1 MASVTRLFILLFCLA
16 WAPAATAGQSD
27 RDDPPTLIKSTDCAQ
42 AFRRYDTAYDP
53 RHFAISGDGRACA
66 FTYCISGCT
75 RTATPYRA
83 IQACQS
89 ISNGSP
95 CGLYA
100 YRGKVVS
107 DTLEIPASGSEQ

>member
-1 MASVTRLFILLFCLA
+1 MASASRLFVLLFCLA
-16 WAPAATAGQSD
+16 WVPAASAGQSD
-27 RDDPPTLIKSTDCAQ
+27 RDDPVELIKSTDCAQ

-53 RHFAISGDGRACA
+53 RHFAISEDGRACA

-75 RTATPYRA
+75 RTATPYAA

-89 ISNGSP
+89 ISDGSP

-100 YRGKVVS
+100 YRGNVVS
-107 DTLEIPASGSEQ
+107 DTLRIPASDSGQ